1 VRGVGGDNLALHRA
15 VAAAPASHVLV
26 ADLDGAAY
34 GYWGEVLA
42 VAAQQRGILGLI
54 IDGGVRDR
62 DALRSLNFPVF
73 SRRDGVRANGKKV
86 PGKLNVPILIGG
98 VQVSTEDLVVGDV
111 DSVVVLPGERVAA
124 ILDEADR
131 RDAHGYEILSALR
144 AGHTTLDLYRLG

>member
-1 VRGVGGDNLALHRA
+1 VRGVCGDNLALHRA

-42 VAAQQRGILGLI
+42 VAAQQRGILGLVI
-54 IDGGVRDR
+54 NGRVRDR

-73 SRRDGVRANGKKV
+73 SRHDSVRGTGKQV
-86 PGKLNVPILIGG
+86 PGQVNVPIVIGG
-98 VQVSTEDLVVGDV
+98 VQVSAGDLVVGDV
-111 DSVVVLPGERVAA
+111 DGVVVLPGERVAA

-131 RDAHGYEILSALR
+131 RVAHEYEILSALR
-144 AGHTTLDLYRLG
+144 TGHTTLDLYRLG